1 MHPAVRHEGNGYLE
15 CMGVNHGGAH
25 AAMVKQ
31 LLHGADISIRLH
43 QMGGKTVA
51 QGMHRGRVWQY

>member
-1 MHPAVRHEGNGYLE
+1 
-15 CMGVNHGGAH
+15 MGVNHGGAY

-31 LLHGADISIRLH
+31 LLHGADIVIRLH